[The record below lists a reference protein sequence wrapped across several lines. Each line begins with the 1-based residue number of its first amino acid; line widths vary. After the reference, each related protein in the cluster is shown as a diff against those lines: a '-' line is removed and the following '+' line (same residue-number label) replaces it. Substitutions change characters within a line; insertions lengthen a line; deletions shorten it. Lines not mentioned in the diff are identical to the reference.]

1 MNDEIKL
8 GEMNTLKILRET
20 DNGLYLQALNEEEIL
35 LPNSYVTKEMDFDD
49 TIDVFV
55 YTDSEDRLVATT
67 TKPLGFKNQFVFAK
81 VVDVAR
87 FGAFVDINLPKDL
100 LVPKNKQKNPFER
113 GDRRIIRIVEDEET
127 NRLIGIEKITSFL
140 STDTS
145 HFKRNDEVSI
155 MIIAHTPLGYKVI
168 INHQYEGIVYK
179 NEVFEK
185 LHTGDI
191 KKAYIKDVRKDK
203 KIDVSLQ
210 PIGDNETTKVASNI
224 IVGLL
229 ENNNNFL
236 PYTSKSDANII
247 QKIFGLSKK
256 NFKKTLQILIAN
268 DTIELSE
275 EGIKLKS

>member
-1 MNDEIKL
+1 MNYEIKL

-67 TKPLGFKNQFVFAK
+67 TKPLGFKNEFVFAK

-185 LHTGDI
+185 LRTGDI

-210 PIGDNETTKVASNI
+210 PIGDNETTKVARNI

-268 DTIELSE
+268 NTIELSK

>member
-275 EGIKLKS
+275 EGIKLK

>member
-1 MNDEIKL
+1 
-8 GEMNTLKILRET
+8 MNTLKILRET

-210 PIGDNETTKVASNI
+210 PIGDNETSKVASNI

-268 DTIELSE
+268 NTIELSE
-275 EGIKLKS
+275 EGIKLK

>member
-113 GDRRIIRIVEDEET
+113 GDRRIVRIVEDEET

-210 PIGDNETTKVASNI
+210 PIGDNETSKVASNI

-268 DTIELSE
+268 NTIELSE
-275 EGIKLKS
+275 EGIKLK

>member
-1 MNDEIKL
+1 
-8 GEMNTLKILRET
+8 
-20 DNGLYLQALNEEEIL
+20 
-35 LPNSYVTKEMDFDD
+35 
-49 TIDVFV
+49 
-55 YTDSEDRLVATT
+55 
-67 TKPLGFKNQFVFAK
+67 
-81 VVDVAR
+81 
-87 FGAFVDINLPKDL
+87 
-100 LVPKNKQKNPFER
+100 
-113 GDRRIIRIVEDEET
+113 
-127 NRLIGIEKITSFL
+127 
-140 STDTS
+140 
-145 HFKRNDEVSI
+145 

-268 DTIELSE
+268 NTIELSK

>member
-210 PIGDNETTKVASNI
+210 PIGDNETSKVASNI

-268 DTIELSE
+268 NTIELSK
-275 EGIKLKS
+275 EGIKLK